1 MSACLVCGADAPGGP
16 IVGIKQR
23 HLCDEHRTAWA
34 ASGEAKRAFA
44 SASTRAARLAFM
56 DWLTRVRA
64 ERRNAAT

>member
-1 MSACLVCGADAPGGP
+1 
-16 IVGIKQR
+16 VGIKQR